1 MLDPLQVMF
10 DVHSDPLLYS
20 HPFAKG
26 LYIRLVRSEDGG
38 GARFIEKI
46 QKKTCFVSF
55 ILIFTSNI
63 TQTSNIYILQ
73 GKLLHLIVH

>member
-46 QKKTCFVSF
+46 QKENLFRVFYLDFHIKHHT
-55 ILIFTSNI
+55 NI
-63 TQTSNIYILQ
+63 EYLYFAR
-73 GKLLHLIVH
+73 